1 MRFDSCS
8 SIWASI
14 IVSASSMTCK
24 PTYIPNDPS
33 NIANEIAFRET
44 VLGNRT
50 SHAAINSEC
59 VSYQTM
65 YACSYSRT
73 PHHLKS
79 HWYPFQ
85 TFEMGTTINWTRFS
99 HTRLSCISRMLVS
112 ALTSKMWY
120 EYLTRECCQLE
131 PPGSPEVCCVSQ
143 RKWNLWLTPI
153 WIVHDSM
160 LHILART
167 WGLVE
172 SA

>member
-1 MRFDSCS
+1 
-8 SIWASI
+8 
-14 IVSASSMTCK
+14 MTCK

-33 NIANEIAFRET
+33 NIANGIAFREA
-44 VLGNRT
+44 VLGNRA

-65 YACSYSRT
+65 HAATREPRT
-73 PHHLKS
+73 TWIHI
-79 HWYPFQ
+79 
-85 TFEMGTTINWTRFS
+85 GTHFTINWTRFS

-160 LHILART
+160 MHILART

-172 SA
+172 SV